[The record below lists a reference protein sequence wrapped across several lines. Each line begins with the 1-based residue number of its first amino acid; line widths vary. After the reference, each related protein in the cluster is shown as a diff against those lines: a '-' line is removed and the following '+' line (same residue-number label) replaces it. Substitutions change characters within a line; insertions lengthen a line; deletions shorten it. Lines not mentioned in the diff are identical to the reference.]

1 MLALQEGNDKTSM
14 RGVQFMISSQEGAY
28 WILFAS
34 EPITLVLDNSK
45 RTTITSTTPFTGI
58 LRIAYIPAEE
68 ASDTSTFI
76 STGLRRLIYHAGVYP
91 TGAQISWDFHSQP
104 TAPSKNKI
112 ANTTTSSSR
121 KAAVHFSFAT
131 RSMTDDSSY
140 RTNNAATGLL
150 MLALPHH
157 VQILPKSV
165 QLNGKRFDLTYSCIK
180 GPLTPIVGSDWAMEE
195 PLPTLD
201 FDDSPYHDLDPGVR
215 QTILD
220 QVADDMNRVLPTN
233 DENVYGYGKQV
244 ARLAQLAHIA
254 NILENEKESQSN
266 DDDKG
271 SIASKVKELLMSY
284 LENFLTS
291 QVSDYLLYDGNI
303 GGLVSKNGL
312 SDKSADF
319 GNGRYVLILFLL
331 SLIRASL
338 MLPCFLLGVPCCP
351 GTMVRHTSK
360 FFSVFI
366 LVVLRQCILSLFRP
380 SLSLWLFIVR
390 IGYHG
395 KARSNL
401 RR

>member
-1 MLALQEGNDKTSM
+1 
-14 RGVQFMISSQEGAY
+14 
-28 WILFAS
+28 
-34 EPITLVLDNSK
+34 
-45 RTTITSTTPFTGI
+45 
-58 LRIAYIPAEE
+58 
-68 ASDTSTFI
+68 
-76 STGLRRLIYHAGVYP
+76 
-91 TGAQISWDFHSQP
+91 
-104 TAPSKNKI
+104 
-112 ANTTTSSSR
+112 
-121 KAAVHFSFAT
+121 
-131 RSMTDDSSY
+131 MTDDSSY